1 MKLLKY
7 TLIGLVT
14 VMVIVVFIGF
24 LLPSNHQ
31 ISESIVIDAPVGTV
45 FGEVNN
51 FKHWNNWSPW
61 QGKDPNAI
69 ISYDGPE
76 SGVGSKMV
84 WHSDNPKVGKGS
96 QEIMVS
102 EPNKHIK
109 TILKMV
115 GWNTVSHGVWNF
127 EELDSN
133 RTKVTWEFNSQV
145 GNHIFM
151 KYMMILCK
159 SALRKDYRT
168 GLQQLKSHLEHK

>member
-1 MKLLKY
+1 
-7 TLIGLVT
+7 
-14 VMVIVVFIGF
+14 
-24 LLPSNHQ
+24 
-31 ISESIVIDAPVGTV
+31 
-45 FGEVNN
+45 
-51 FKHWNNWSPW
+51 
-61 QGKDPNAI
+61 
-69 ISYDGPE
+69 
-76 SGVGSKMV
+76 MV

-115 GWNTVSHGVWNF
+115 GWNTVSHGVRNF